1 MDLNKS
7 ANLLGNVLSPA
18 KLSQSVHD
26 ALSLGRR
33 IDVLKRASSAAIPS
47 YVAEE
52 SKTPA
57 YIEAPFHAF
66 NTALI
71 DNASFEY
78 SFLTSF
84 FPNVSFQT
92 LSQYFNSIF
101 SPTFAL
107 GAAFTK
113 QLIDTTYDCLGILLC
128 VRLNQHLAFELQRR
142 KCPVVDGYVNG
153 TNMLLWPRFQ
163 IAMDMHVESV
173 RRSASTQSGGSR
185 ATLSL
190 TSSSSDKG
198 STAPHPLTQRFSQL
212 LQGILALSS
221 NEVIASG
228 MGEAQTSDIEPVARS
243 LQRLRSEAEAFLV
256 KVAKGFSQGRKDRFL
271 GNNYSLILTI
281 IGDTGGSLA
290 KEMREWF
297 EQMREGVGGE

>member
-1 MDLNKS
+1 MSGSKTPQ
-7 ANLLGNVLSPA
+7 PA
-18 KLSQSVHD
+18 RD

-33 IDVLKRASSAAIPS
+33 IDILKRSSSSALPS
-47 YVAEE
+47 HVAEE
-52 SKTPA
+52 SKIPT
-57 YIEAPFHAF
+57 YLEAPFHAF

-78 SFLTSF
+78 SFLTAF

-92 LSQYFNSIF
+92 LSRYFNSIF

-107 GAAFTK
+107 GHSLTK

-142 KCPVVDGYVNG
+142 KCPVADGYING

-163 IAMDMHVESV
+163 VAMDMHVESV
-173 RRSASTQSGGSR
+173 RRSTAALSGGAR

-190 TSSSSDKG
+190 TGANSDSKG
-198 STAPHPLTQRFSQL
+198 STAPHVLTQRFGQF
-212 LQGILALSS
+212 LQGVLALSS
-221 NEVIASG
+221 YDAAASSS
-228 MGEAQTSDIEPVARS
+228 GEAPTSDSEPVARS
-243 LQRLRSEAEAFLV
+243 IERLRGELESFLI
-256 KVAKGFSQGRKDRFL
+256 KGAKGLAQGRRERFL

-281 IGDTGGSLA
+281 VGDTGGNLA
-290 KEMREWF
+290 NEMRGYF
-297 EQMREGVGGE
+297 EQLKEGVGAD